1 MGPGLH
7 DSAAGKCALDM
18 WEGKGLMAGDMCSPG
33 KKRLRRERAAGSA
46 PRPGRCDTPGASP
59 QSLVSTGADPWEP
72 GGAELWPGG
81 GRGPLAP
88 NGLPTLPFCL
98 SESPLEPVLPPHS
111 VSHCEDLSQ
120 LGRDSGPGCPAHWG
134 GSFPLKLDRE
144 VPLLVGAQKGAK
156 EGPSPQRN

>member
-46 PRPGRCDTPGASP
+46 PRPGRCDAPGASP
-59 QSLVSTGADPWEP
+59 QSLVSTGANPWEP

-144 VPLLVGAQKGAK
+144 VPLLVGAQKGAT